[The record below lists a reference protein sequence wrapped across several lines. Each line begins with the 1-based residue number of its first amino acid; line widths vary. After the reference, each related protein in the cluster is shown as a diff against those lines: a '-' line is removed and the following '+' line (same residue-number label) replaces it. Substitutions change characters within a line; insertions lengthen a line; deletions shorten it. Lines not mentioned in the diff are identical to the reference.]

1 MIKFLCWLKVNSLA
15 LKISQALIDK
25 EISHEELEKDK
36 YEMKKNLRSE
46 NEKQEITRFHS
57 LKSGLKKWVIDN
69 LTQLMILIG

>member
-46 NEKQEITRFHS
+46 NEKQEITRFRS

-69 LTQLMILIG
+69 LYNQ

>member
-1 MIKFLCWLKVNSLA
+1 MIKFLCWLKVTSLA

-46 NEKQEITRFHS
+46 NEKQEITRFRS

-69 LTQLMILIG
+69 LHN

>member
-1 MIKFLCWLKVNSLA
+1 MIKFLCWLKVNSRA

-46 NEKQEITRFHS
+46 NEKQEITRFRS

-69 LTQLMILIG
+69 LHNQ

>member
-1 MIKFLCWLKVNSLA
+1 MIKFLCWLKVNSRA

-46 NEKQEITRFHS
+46 NEKQEITRFRS

-69 LTQLMILIG
+69 LHN

>member
-1 MIKFLCWLKVNSLA
+1 MIKFLCWLKVTSLA

-46 NEKQEITRFHS
+46 NEKQEITRFRS

-69 LTQLMILIG
+69 LHNQ

>member
-46 NEKQEITRFHS
+46 NEKQEITRFRS

-69 LTQLMILIG
+69 LHN

>member
-69 LTQLMILIG
+69 LHN

>member
-46 NEKQEITRFHS
+46 NEKQEITRFRS

-69 LTQLMILIG
+69 LHNQ